1 MGRDTFRRLGIEK
14 GFFDEGNFVAIEDH
28 ESCSD

>member
-14 GFFDEGNFVAIEDH
+14 GFFDEGNFIPIEDD
-28 ESCSD
+28 ESFSD